1 MSDLEIHPVAAAV
14 PPSPGLSQIERVTN
28 VFSAPS
34 KTFEDIKRGN
44 RSWWMPWLILVLVG
58 LVFFAAISM
67 KIGMQQVVDNQ
78 NHLNPKQEEK
88 MAQMPPE
95 QRAVAAKWGLY
106 ITEGIF
112 IASPVLV
119 LLKAAIV
126 ARSISFLEERPRS
139 AASSRSGSMP
149 IW

>member
-88 MAQMPPE
+88 MAQL
-95 QRAVAAKWGLY
+95 V
-106 ITEGIF
+106 TEI
-112 IASPVLV
+112 
-119 LLKAAIV
+119 
-126 ARSISFLEERPRS
+126 
-139 AASSRSGSMP
+139 
-149 IW
+149 